1 MHTKVMDKVSKN
13 VSQYSYE
20 ETKNKGQHQH
30 GCSAGQ
36 SSAVSAAVEKT

>member
-1 MHTKVMDKVSKN
+1 MRTKLMDKVPN
-13 VSQYSYE
+13 IVSQYSYE
-20 ETKNKGQHQH
+20 KTQNKGQPQH